1 MENLI
6 WVLYII
12 YSKSWDKYYTG
23 ITQDLQDRLIRHNQG
38 RNKSTRGGSP
48 WTLSYTETFTSRSEA
63 QRREYSIKGKKSRIY
78 FESIILAADE
88 FLNDL
93 Q

>member
-1 MENLI
+1 MKNQG

-23 ITQDLQDRLIRHNQG
+23 ITQDLEDRLLRHNQG

-48 WTLSYTETFTSRSEA
+48 WTFIYTETFTSRSEA

-78 FESIILAADE
+78 IESLIGVG
-88 FLNDL
+88 
-93 Q
+93 